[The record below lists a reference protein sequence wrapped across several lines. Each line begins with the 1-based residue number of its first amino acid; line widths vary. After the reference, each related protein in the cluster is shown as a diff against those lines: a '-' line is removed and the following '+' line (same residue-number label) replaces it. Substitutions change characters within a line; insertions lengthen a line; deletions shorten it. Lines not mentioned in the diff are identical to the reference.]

1 MESAT
6 LVSRDTVRA
15 MSQENVELV
24 QKVFDAYSRG
34 DLQAMLDRMAPEF
47 EFHPSGQFM
56 DTQAIYR
63 GREGWTEFWHTFH
76 AAWES
81 ITISVERIEDLGE
94 QVLVLGTFRGRGHA
108 SGVEVTRE
116 SAWIMTL
123 RDGLIAQSRTIVSWA
138 KALEAAGLSE

>member
-1 MESAT
+1 M
-6 LVSRDTVRA
+6 

-34 DLQAMLDRMAPEF
+34 DLPAMLDLTAPAF

-63 GREGWTEFWHTFH
+63 GHEGWTEFWHMFH

-81 ITISVERIEDLGE
+81 ITISVNRIEDLGE
-94 QVLVLGTFRGRGHA
+94 QVLVLGTFHGRGRG
-108 SGVEVTRE
+108 SGVEVTRKT
-116 SAWIMTL
+116 AWLQTV
-123 RDGLIAQSRTIVSWA
+123 RDGLVVQVRAFERWDEG
-138 KALEAAGLSE
+138 LEAAGLSG

>member
-1 MESAT
+1 
-6 LVSRDTVRA
+6 

-34 DLQAMLDRMAPEF
+34 DLPAMLDRMAPAF

-63 GREGWTEFWHTFH
+63 GHEGWTEFWHTFR
-76 AAWES
+76 AAWDS

-94 QVLVLGTFRGRGHA
+94 QILVLGTFHGKGHE
-108 SGVEVTRE
+108 SGVEVTRD
-116 SAWIMTL
+116 SAWLQTL
-123 RDGLIAQSRTIVSWA
+123 RGDLIAQTQTFTSWDE
-138 KALEAAGLSE
+138 ALEAAGLSE